1 MDFSVNLRMRGS
13 SHLHS
18 NTSAQRSATWRL
30 ACAALMSP
38 LLCRASRWCSEV
50 KRRDCVVPSVIF
62 EPHHFAVALNVEN
75 NFTPL
80 TLEKAIVWVSCEIA
94 YLNQFAWLTWRVCS
108 YKWEWAFAG
117 RTKSRSFPHQCHK
130 LNAHVSLHLTK
141 ITEDIWKMNH

>member
-1 MDFSVNLRMRGS
+1 MDFSVNSRMRGS

-18 NTSAQRSATWRL
+18 NTSVQRSATWRL
-30 ACAALMSP
+30 ARAALMP
-38 LLCRASRWCSEV
+38 LLLCRASCCHSEV

-80 TLEKAIVWVSCEIA
+80 MLEKAIVGVSCEIA
-94 YLNQFAWLTWRVCS
+94 YLNQFAWLTWRVCR

-117 RTKSRSFPHQCHK
+117 RTKPRSFPHQCHK
-130 LNAHVSLHLTK
+130 LNAHMSLHRTK
-141 ITEDIWKMNH
+141 IIEDIWKMNH